1 MLAKPDLGIL
11 GRPVWLQ
18 RGAEVVIS
26 CDLDQL
32 SHRESLKSSLIPGYL
47 SWGKPRGS
55 SIFSCDF
62 DQLSRWE
69 SLKSFLILGYLSWGK
84 PRGSSIFLAF
94 QPPFWHLEALRLFFF
109 GLPQVVS
116 PSATLTWL
124 LGSSKVLY
132 DLKNPKG
139 LQQLRL
145 LYTDP
150 SHSMVRS
157 TWQYPRSWGSS
168 TSSPSLDPNGNPQFR
183 WSKLR

>member
-32 SHRESLKSSLIPGYL
+32 SHRKSLKSSLIP
-47 SWGKPRGS
+47 
-55 SIFSCDF
+55 
-62 DQLSRWE
+62 
-69 SLKSFLILGYLSWGK
+69 GYLSWGK